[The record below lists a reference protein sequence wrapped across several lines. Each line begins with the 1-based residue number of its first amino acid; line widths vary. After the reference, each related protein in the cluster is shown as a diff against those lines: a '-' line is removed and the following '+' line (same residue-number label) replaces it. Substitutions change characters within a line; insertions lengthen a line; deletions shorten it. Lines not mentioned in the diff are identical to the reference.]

1 MLQRMKRLLFL
12 FLVVLMFSARINA
25 RPLMFADSVTVSL
38 LTCEPGEALYARFGH
53 TAIRVRDSVGQDVVY
68 NYGLFDFRTENF
80 YWKFLLGQT
89 DYLLGVSPTDYFL
102 KEYQERN
109 TIVWEQ
115 VLNLNIFE
123 KKMLIAALNRN
134 YEPENRMYRYNFA
147 FDNCATR
154 PRDKIQEVVDGVLA
168 LGTAYEHETYRQL
181 INRFLADAPWA
192 ELGINLVFGAEA
204 DKRVRNSGS
213 DFLPMLLRDNF
224 QRGLLVQ
231 PEKQETRKLVS
242 EINMLVF
249 ADNSSRKPVFWLFQ
263 PEVIFILWLIPGV
276 ALSFFKKSNRR
287 NSLIF
292 DSVLFTITGIAGL
305 LLFLLTFFSE
315 HPLVGSNYNLLW
327 LNPLNLVA
335 AVLIWP
341 DKTRKL
347 MLWYHA
353 ICVFLILLYFLL
365 VTLYVQSV
373 PVSILPLILLLIYR
387 NFRRVRRLFHELA
400 IVTPKG
406 LQWL

>member
-1 MLQRMKRLLFL
+1 MKKLILLWLIVIFHSS
-12 FLVVLMFSARINA
+12 FSNA
-25 RPLMFADSVTVSL
+25 RPLMFADSVVVSL
-38 LTCEPGEALYARFGH
+38 LTCEPGDALYARFGH
-53 TAIRVRDSVGQDVVY
+53 TAIRVRDTVGMDVVF
-68 NYGLFDFRTENF
+68 NYGLFDFNTENF
-80 YWKFLLGQT
+80 YWKFLLGHT

-115 VLNLNIFE
+115 VINLNALE
-123 KKMLIAALNRN
+123 KNMLIDALNTN

-154 PRDKIQEVVDGVLA
+154 PRDKIKEVVNGVLA

-181 INRFLADAPWA
+181 INRYLTEAPWA

-204 DKRVRNSGS
+204 DKQVKNAGS

-224 QRGLLVQ
+224 QRGVIVHPQ
-231 PEKQETRKLVS
+231 KQEARRLVNS
-242 EINMLVF
+242 INMLVY
-249 ADNSSRKPVFWLFQ
+249 ADNASKKPVFWLFQ

-292 DSVLFTITGIAGL
+292 DSVLFCITGLAGVI
-305 LLFLLTFFSE
+305 LFMLTFFSE
-315 HPLVGSNYNLLW
+315 HPLVGNNYNLLW
-327 LNPLNLVA
+327 LNPLNLIA
-335 AVLIWP
+335 AVLVWP
-341 DKTRKL
+341 DRTRKL
-347 MLWYHA
+347 MLWYHV
-353 ICVFLILLYFLL
+353 INVFLILFYFLL
-365 VTLYVQSV
+365 VTLFVQAV
-373 PVSILPLILLLIYR
+373 PVSVIPLILLLIYR
-387 NFRRVRRLFHELA
+387 HFRRVRRLFHELSIA
-400 IVTPKG
+400 TPKG

>member
-1 MLQRMKRLLFL
+1 MKKLMFFLVAALLFSTQL
-12 FLVVLMFSARINA
+12 KA
-25 RPLMFADSVTVSL
+25 RPLMFADSVIVSL

-68 NYGLFDFRTENF
+68 NYGLFDFNTENF

-115 VLNLNIFE
+115 VLNLNILE
-123 KKMLIAALNRN
+123 KRNLISALNKN

-154 PRDKIQEVVDGVLA
+154 PRDKIQEVVDGVIA

-181 INRFLADAPWA
+181 INRFLAEAPWA

-204 DKRVRNSGS
+204 DKKVKNSGS

-224 QRGLLVQ
+224 QRGLMVH
-231 PEKQETRKLVS
+231 PERQETRKLVN
-242 EINMLVF
+242 EISMLVY
-249 ADNSSRKPVFWLFQ
+249 ADNSSRKPLFWLFQ

-292 DSVLFTITGIAGL
+292 DSVLFSITGLAGI
-305 LLFLLTFFSE
+305 LLFLLSFFSE

-327 LNPLNLVA
+327 LNPLNLIA
-335 AVLIWP
+335 AVLVWP

-347 MLWYHA
+347 MLWYHGFS
-353 ICVFLILLYFLL
+353 VFLILFYFLL
-365 VTLYVQSV
+365 VTLYVQAV
-373 PVSILPLILLLIYR
+373 PVSIIPLILLLIYR
-387 NFRRVRRLFHELA
+387 NFRRVRRLLHELA

>member
-1 MLQRMKRLLFL
+1 MAVLLL
-12 FLVVLMFSARINA
+12 STQLKA
-25 RPLMFADSVTVSL
+25 RPLMFADSVIVSL
-38 LTCEPGEALYARFGH
+38 LTCEPGEVLYTRFGH

-68 NYGLFDFRTENF
+68 SYGYFDFNTKNF
-80 YWKFLLGQT
+80 YWKFLLGHT
-89 DYLLGVSPTDYFL
+89 DYTLGVSPTDFFL

-115 VLNLNIFE
+115 VLNLNVLE
-123 KKMLIAALNRN
+123 KKMLITALNEN
-134 YEPENRMYRYNFA
+134 YEPENRIYRYNFA

-154 PRDKIQEVVDGVLA
+154 PRDKIVEVIDGVTT

-181 INRFLADAPWA
+181 INRYLAEVPWA

-204 DKRVRNSGS
+204 DKKVKNSGS

-224 QRGLLVQ
+224 QRGIIVH
-231 PEKQETRKLVS
+231 PEKADTRKLVN
-242 EINMLVF
+242 EISMLVY
-249 ADNSSRKPVFWLFQ
+249 ADNSSRKPVFWLFL

-292 DSVLFTITGIAGL
+292 DSVLFTITGLAGV
-305 LLFLLTFFSE
+305 LLFILTFFSE

-327 LNPLNLVA
+327 LNPLNLIA
-335 AVLIWP
+335 AVLVWP

-353 ICVFLILLYFLL
+353 INVLLILIYFIL
-365 VTLYVQSV
+365 VTLYVQAV

-387 NFRRVRRLFHELA
+387 NFRRVRRLLHELA
-400 IVTPKG
+400 IATPKG